1 MSTTESQ
8 LHLTRPLSGQAVTDA
23 CGGAGQIP
31 YRNRRSPSVC
41 ALTLLCLAL
50 ASGGSVSAQ
59 ADDQADDQAGTQSQA
74 NSSLALASG
83 ASASAQDDDQSDDQD
98 DDQSNDQD
106 GAQSRA
112 KSSFASPQDTTK
124 RVTKAHTGKD
134 NLIDFPALEGFY
146 KKLDGARANVHK
158 STGMKGVFFHS
169 TVYQFASDS
178 LPGQDDYGVATITG
192 LYGTWDA
199 VDKANPSAGQFSFG
213 LEARWGYG
221 DRLTPVELGTAGIG
235 SATGTVDPYG
245 EQSRTTVLREAF
257 WHQGSPQQGWNYRI
271 GKITPDRLLT
281 SSDHIDPVSLF
292 FPVGSG
298 GAPSIAF
305 PDSGFGAAAGLF
317 PSDKFRVGVVV
328 ADAAGDRTNMGDI
341 GQGNFFKAI
350 EAQVQLFKPLTEKGG
365 YSTFT
370 LWHTDGTDDPE
381 DAKDSSTGASG
392 WGYFIK
398 LEKELTSNG
407 KNIGMIR
414 FGKSFDDS
422 AVYKEQGSIRYVRLD
437 PADPFGL
444 GDDHFG
450 IAVSYVKPIVNPFD
464 RDEWGID
471 MFYRFNLVDRVQFS
485 FGYQVIFDPTFNPDD
500 DTINVFSLRLTQF
513 F

>member
-1 MSTTESQ
+1 MSVTEPPF
-8 LHLTRPLSGQAVTDA
+8 HRVRPPSGHAVT
-23 CGGAGQIP
+23 GASQGREQLSS
-31 YRNRRSPSVC
+31 RKRHSPPFC
-41 ALTLLCLAL
+41 ALSLLCLAL
-50 ASGGSVSAQ
+50 ASGGS
-59 ADDQADDQAGTQSQA
+59 
-74 NSSLALASG
+74 
-83 ASASAQDDDQSDDQD
+83 ASAQDDEQAEDQD
-98 DDQSNDQD
+98 
-106 GAQSRA
+106 AAESRA
-112 KSSFASPQDTTK
+112 ESSFSSPEDPIK
-124 RVTKAHTGKD
+124 RVTESHLKKD

-146 KKLDGARANVHK
+146 KSLDGARADFHK
-158 STGMKGVFFHS
+158 STGLKGVFFHS
-169 TVYQFASDS
+169 TVYQQASDS

-192 LYGTWDA
+192 LYGTWDV
-199 VDKANPSAGQFSFG
+199 VDKADPTAGQFSFG
-213 LEARWGYG
+213 VEARWGYG

-245 EQSRTTVLREAF
+245 EQSQTTVLREAF
-257 WHQGSPQQGWNYRI
+257 WHQGSPEKGWNYRI

-298 GAPSIAF
+298 GAPAIAF
-305 PDSGFGAAAGLF
+305 PDSGYGAAAGFF

-328 ADAAGDRTNMGDI
+328 ADAAGDRTGSGDI

-350 EAQVQLFKPLTEKGG
+350 EAQVQLFTPKTEKAG

-381 DAKDSSTGASG
+381 DALDSSTGEKG

-398 LEKELTSNG
+398 LEKELTANG
-407 KNIGMIR
+407 KNIGIIR

-422 AVYKEQGSIRYVRLD
+422 AVYKEQGSIRYVRDD
-437 PADPFGL
+437 PPDPFGL

-450 IAVSYVKPIVNPFD
+450 IAVSYVEPVINPFD

-471 MFYRFNLVDRVQFS
+471 TFYRFNLVDRVQFS
-485 FGYQVIFDPTFNPDD
+485 FGYQVVFDPSFNPEEDS
-500 DTINVFSLRLTQF
+500 INVFSVRLTQF